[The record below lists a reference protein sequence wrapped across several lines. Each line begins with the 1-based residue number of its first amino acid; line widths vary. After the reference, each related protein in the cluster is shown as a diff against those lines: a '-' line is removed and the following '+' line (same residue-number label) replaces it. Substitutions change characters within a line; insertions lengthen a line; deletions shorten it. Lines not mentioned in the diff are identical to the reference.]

1 MSAISSVSQFLPVLP
16 PAPVAPSRNSAPPV
30 QSRDDAAKEATK
42 PASSKAPG
50 TGTVVDIK
58 V

>member
-1 MSAISSVSQFLPVLP
+1 MSPISSVSQFLPVLA
-16 PAPVAPSRNSAPPV
+16 PAPVASSGRQAPSTF
-30 QSRDDAAKEATK
+30 SRDDQAKAPSR

-50 TGTVVDIK
+50 TGTVVDIR